1 MELAH
6 EREGSGPP
14 LILLAGIGMNATAW
28 QPVRSRLAAER
39 ELTLIDLPG
48 FGNSGGL
55 PNDTESTIDALTD
68 AVERCLPK
76 LGLERPHAAGNSLG
90 GAVALE
96 LGRRGA
102 VASVTAISPA
112 GFWSDAEGRF
122 AHRSL
127 QVTYA
132 ATERL
137 RALAPKLVAR
147 PRLRRL
153 LFGQMFAHAERMTPA
168 EAVAHMDMLLQGD
181 GFHAT
186 LPHADG
192 YEFAAG
198 DLPVPATIAWG
209 TRDALLLPT
218 QALRAR
224 KRLPNAT
231 HVWLR
236 GCGHVPMSD
245 DPDQV
250 ARVIL
255 RGSAEPTGRDAAGRD
270 ATGRDAASR
279 DATGRDAAGPDA
291 TGRQAAGREAT
302 AGRPPAA
309 GDNAASPCEATAGG
323 DPAGRQNAV
332 VNASG

>member
-6 EREGSGPP
+6 ERDGSGPP
-14 LILLAGIGMNATAW
+14 LVLLAGIGMNGAAW
-28 QPVRSRLAAER
+28 RPVRPLLAAER
-39 ELTLIDLPG
+39 ELTLIDMPG
-48 FGNSGGL
+48 FGNSSAL
-55 PNDTESTIDALTD
+55 PDDTDSTIDALTD

-76 LGLERPHAAGNSLG
+76 LGLEQPHVAGNSLG
-90 GAVALE
+90 GAVGLE
-96 LGRRGA
+96 LARRGA

-112 GFWSDAEGRF
+112 GFWSGPGGRF

-127 QVTYA
+127 RASYA
-132 ATERL
+132 ATELL
-137 RALAPKLVAR
+137 RPLAPRLLAR

-168 EAVAHMDMLLQGD
+168 EAVAHMDMLLHGD

-192 YEFAAG
+192 YEFPAG

-218 QALRAR
+218 QARRAR
-224 KRLPNAT
+224 RRLPNAD

-245 DPDQV
+245 DPAQV
-250 ARVIL
+250 AAVIL
-255 RGSAEPTGRDAAGRD
+255 RGSDGRLRTPSSA
-270 ATGRDAASR
+270 
-279 DATGRDAAGPDA
+279 P
-291 TGRQAAGREAT
+291 
-302 AGRPPAA
+302 AGRPPARRGGAA
-309 GDNAASPCEATAGG
+309 GRRASP
-323 DPAGRQNAV
+323 
-332 VNASG
+332 ASSR

>member
-14 LILLAGIGMNATAW
+14 LVLLAGIGMNATAW
-28 QPVRSRLAAER
+28 APVRPLLAAER

-48 FGNSGGL
+48 FGSSAAL
-55 PNDTESTIDALTD
+55 PGDTDSTIDALTD

-76 LGLERPHAAGNSLG
+76 LGIERPHVAGNSLG
-90 GAVALE
+90 GAVGLE
-96 LGRRGA
+96 LARRGA
-102 VASVTAISPA
+102 VASVTAISPV
-112 GFWSDAEGRF
+112 GFWSGVERRF

-127 QVTYA
+127 QGSYA
-132 ATERL
+132 ITERI
-137 RALAPKLVAR
+137 RPIAPKLVTR
-147 PRLRRL
+147 PRMRRL
-153 LFGQMFAHAERMTPA
+153 LLGQMFAHAERMTPA
-168 EAVAHMDMLLQGD
+168 EAVAHMDMLLQSD

-192 YEFAAG
+192 YEFRAG

-209 TRDALLLPT
+209 TRDGLLLPT

-224 KRLPNAT
+224 ERLPHAT

-245 DPDQV
+245 DPAQV
-250 ARVIL
+250 AGVIL
-255 RGSAEPTGRDAAGRD
+255 RGTAEPRGGGAA
-270 ATGRDAASR
+270 
-279 DATGRDAAGPDA
+279 P
-291 TGRQAAGREAT
+291 
-302 AGRPPAA
+302 
-309 GDNAASPCEATAGG
+309 
-323 DPAGRQNAV
+323 QNAV

>member
-1 MELAH
+1 MELAY

-14 LILLAGIGMNATAW
+14 LVLLAGIGMNAPAW

-48 FGNSGGL
+48 FGNSAAL
-55 PNDTESTIDALTD
+55 PDGTDSTIEALTD

-90 GAVALE
+90 GAIGLE
-96 LGRRGA
+96 LARRGA

-112 GFWSDAEGRF
+112 GFWSDSEGRF

-127 QVTYA
+127 QATYL
-132 ATERL
+132 ATARL
-137 RALAPKLVAR
+137 RSVAPRLVTR

-153 LFGQMFAHAERMTPA
+153 LFGQIFAHAERMTPS

-181 GFHAT
+181 GFRAT
-186 LPHADG
+186 LPNADD
-192 YEFAAG
+192 YDFPAG

-224 KRLPNAT
+224 KRLPDAN

-245 DPDQV
+245 DPEQV
-250 ARVIL
+250 AEVIL
-255 RGSAEPTGRDAAGRD
+255 RGSAEPGGGGAAGRD
-270 ATGRDAASR
+270 AAAPLRTRCS
-279 DATGRDAAGPDA
+279 T
-291 TGRQAAGREAT
+291 Q
-302 AGRPPAA
+302 AGRPPARRGDAA
-309 GDNAASPCEATAGG
+309 GPPASP
-323 DPAGRQNAV
+323 
-332 VNASG
+332 ASSR

>member
-14 LILLAGIGMNATAW
+14 LVLLAGIGMNATAW
-28 QPVRSRLAAER
+28 KPVRPLLAAER

-48 FGNSGGL
+48 FGNSDAL
-55 PNDTESTIDALTD
+55 PDDTDSTIDALTD
-68 AVERCLPK
+68 AVERCLAA
-76 LGLERPHAAGNSLG
+76 LGLERPHVAGNSLG
-90 GAVALE
+90 GAVGLE
-96 LGRRGA
+96 LARRGA

-112 GFWSDAEGRF
+112 GFWSGAEGRF

-127 QVTYA
+127 QATYA
-132 ATERL
+132 LTERI
-137 RALAPKLVAR
+137 RPVAPRLVAR

-153 LFGQMFAHAERMTPA
+153 LYGQMFAHAERMSPA
-168 EAVAHMDMLLQGD
+168 DAVAHLDMLLQGD

-186 LPHADG
+186 LPNADG

-218 QALRAR
+218 QARRAR
-224 KRLPNAT
+224 ERLPSAK

-245 DPDQV
+245 DPEQV
-250 ARVIL
+250 AAVIL
-255 RGSAEPTGRDAAGRD
+255 EGSAEPGAAAR
-270 ATGRDAASR
+270 
-279 DATGRDAAGPDA
+279 
-291 TGRQAAGREAT
+291 
-302 AGRPPAA
+302 A
-309 GDNAASPCEATAGG
+309 GDERGGGGAARAGDERG
-323 DPAGRQNAV
+323 GGGAARAGQNAV
-332 VNASG
+332 LKASG

>member
-1 MELAH
+1 MRAGACGKFARMELAH

-14 LILLAGIGMNATAW
+14 LVLLAGIGMNATAW
-28 QPVRSRLAAER
+28 EPVRALLAAER

-48 FGNSGGL
+48 FGNSAAL
-55 PNDTESTIDALTD
+55 PDDTDSTIETLTA
-68 AVERCLPK
+68 AVERCLPA
-76 LGLERPHAAGNSLG
+76 LGLERPHVAGNSLG
-90 GAVALE
+90 GAIGLE
-96 LGRRGA
+96 LARRGA

-112 GFWSDAEGRF
+112 GFWSGAEGRF

-127 QVTYA
+127 RATYA
-132 ATERL
+132 TTELVRPVAERL
-137 RALAPKLVAR
+137 LTR

-168 EAVAHMDMLLQGD
+168 EAVAHLDMLLQSD

-192 YEFAAG
+192 YEFPAG

-218 QALRAR
+218 QARRAR
-224 KRLPNAT
+224 RRLPSAN

-245 DPDQV
+245 DPAQV
-250 ARVIL
+250 AAVIL
-255 RGSAEPTGRDAAGRD
+255 SGSAAPAGRD
-270 ATGRDAASR
+270 G
-279 DATGRDAAGPDA
+279 AAG
-291 TGRQAAGREAT
+291 GAA
-302 AGRPPAA
+302 
-309 GDNAASPCEATAGG
+309 
-323 DPAGRQNAV
+323 QNAV